1 MAINLVLG
9 NSTEDTNLKCQQLA
23 QGEPFYG
30 LIGTWPCILSPGWY
44 HTDVGTLS
52 LSDVH
57 RLCREVDNI
66 YLVHSS
72 PDDYPDYGAYST
84 TLKVYEYYSRVID
97 RNDGLLHVVGQTR
110 FNGGVYWPELAQATG
125 LTCGHEIPEQEF
137 FNLPGLIKRQE
148 FYATNIVVHFGT
160 IEGPSPVERCHEA
173 IHKIVRQLRAQR
185 CRFLLVRTGI
195 HESYSEEL
203 ANILFEYPEFVFLH
217 PDCFDPDGKALV
229 DQLYW
234 RWQQLYN

>member
-9 NSTEDTNLKCQQLA
+9 NSTEDTDVQCRGLA
-23 QGEPFYG
+23 QNEPYHG
-30 LIGTWPCILSPGWY
+30 LVSTWPIALESGWY

-57 RLCREVDNI
+57 RLCQQVDNI

-84 TLKVYEYYSRVID
+84 TLKVYEYYSRKVD
-97 RNDGLLHVVGQTR
+97 HNNQQLHIVGHSR
-110 FNGGVYWPELAQATG
+110 FNGGVYWPALADAIG
-125 LTCGHEIPEQEF
+125 LTCGSELHEQEF
-137 FNLPGLIKRQE
+137 FNLPRLIKHQD
-148 FYATNIVVHFGT
+148 FYATNIIVHFGT
-160 IEGPSPVERCHEA
+160 IDGVDPVA
-173 IHKIVRQLRAQR
+173 IFQTAIDDIVKYLRAQR

-195 HESYSEEL
+195 HESYSEAI
-203 ANILFEYPEFVFLH
+203 ANILIQYPEFVFLH
-217 PDCFDPDGKALV
+217 PDCFEPSGKELV
-229 DQLYW
+229 RQLYW